1 MLLLLVETD
10 FDIKDHGYF
19 EARSAFMNRRQSL
32 ELRVLV
38 VDDSETMRRLLRSII
53 DSRQWVLC
61 GEAENGSNG
70 VKQFQELK
78 PDLVLIDLALPD
90 MNGIEVAHRM
100 SSLDRSVPLVLFT
113 VLDVEGLESA
123 ARKAGICQVV
133 SKAQVWDLIKG
144 IEIAVGQYRRAK
156 GQVPEISD

>member
-1 MLLLLVETD
+1 
-10 FDIKDHGYF
+10 
-19 EARSAFMNRRQSL
+19 
-32 ELRVLV
+32 
-38 VDDSETMRRLLRSII
+38 MRRLLRSII

-61 GEAENGSNG
+61 GEAENGTTG

-90 MNGIEVAHRM
+90 MNGFEVAHRM

-144 IEIAVGQYRRAK
+144 IEIAVGQYRRSK

>member
-1 MLLLLVETD
+1 M
-10 FDIKDHGYF
+10 
-19 EARSAFMNRRQSL
+19 

-53 DSRQWVLC
+53 DSRQWILC
-61 GEAENGSNG
+61 GEAEDGSTG

-90 MNGIEVAHRM
+90 MNGIEVAQRM

-113 VLDVEGLESA
+113 VLDMEGLEPA

-133 SKAQVWDLIKG
+133 SKAQVWDLIKS
-144 IEIAVGQYRRAK
+144 IEIAVTQYLRPK
-156 GQVPEISD
+156 EQGPEITG